1 MRNLP
6 LNARRSSQRGF
17 TLTEVIFVLFIA
29 SFVSLGLFFF
39 IKDTSKL
46 MFVSTE
52 KLEMVADIRQITST
66 LADRAREA
74 NEFYVYTRYSPGA
87 LDSDDLQGEGG
98 KGDCLVLLYTEP
110 RDIATGAVSFSGAAH
125 IMRIGVF
132 YREEVEDGNGP
143 VKFFEIDYSSTGGKR
158 ASANTV
164 EGLVNAYNGNSR
176 VIVQLAKGLADKSL
190 FYQMNKES
198 VLVKAEIFHGNNAK
212 KVTNTYNFTISPR
225 G

>member
-1 MRNLP
+1 MRN
-6 LNARRSSQRGF
+6 QRGF
-17 TLTEVIFVLFIA
+17 TLTEALFVVLI
-29 SFVSLGLFFF
+29 SGLVSVGLFFF
-39 IKDTSKL
+39 VRDTART

-87 LDSDDLQGEGG
+87 LLPEDRQGEGG
-98 KGDCLVLLYTEP
+98 KGDCLVLLYTEF
-110 RDIATGAVSFSGAAH
+110 RDATTGQISFTGESH
-125 IMRIGVF
+125 IMRIVVF
-132 YREEVEDGNGP
+132 FREETADGNGP
-143 VKFFEIDYSSTGGKR
+143 VKFFEIDYTSSGGKPT
-158 ASANTV
+158 SSNTV
-164 EGLVNAYNGNSR
+164 EGLVNAYSGDAR
-176 VIVQLAKGLADKSL
+176 IIVQLARGLADRNL
-190 FYQMNKES
+190 FFQMNRES